1 MSVYSIPMD
10 GETLNAT
17 MPKTF
22 IWDTVLFC
30 FFIKP
35 DTRMDFTTFNKI
47 CLFNISYVFY
57 MYSKAYNTNDSISFI
72 LFSEFKRYH
81 TCNI

>member
-1 MSVYSIPMD
+1 MD

-30 FFIKP
+30 FFITP

-47 CLFNISYVFY
+47 CLFNISYVFC

>member
-1 MSVYSIPMD
+1 MD

-17 MPKTF
+17 MSKTF

-57 MYSKAYNTNDSISFI
+57 MYSKA
-72 LFSEFKRYH
+72 K
-81 TCNI
+81 

>member
-1 MSVYSIPMD
+1 MD

-22 IWDTVLFC
+22 ILDTVLFC
-30 FFIKP
+30 YFIKP
-35 DTRMDFTTFNKI
+35 HTRMDFTTFKKI

-72 LFSEFKRYH
+72 LFFRV
-81 TCNI
+81 